1 MKKSRLYQ
9 IILLSVV
16 IIALGSCRKNYI
28 TDANNYE
35 NGTQTVTPSVL
46 LSTVEGSLAYSQ
58 GGDLSRFTSL
68 FTQQTLG
75 ASRQAEA
82 YYTYVL
88 TSQDA
93 DGLWTNLYTS
103 VLMNNDS
110 LIALSERKHYAAYG
124 GVARIMKAYTFQVM
138 VDCWG
143 DLPFSQAL
151 QGLTYPKPK
160 YDSASQVYNAILT
173 LCNTAIDSLSSSNP
187 GALIPSDEDFIYNG
201 DLNKWIMFAHAIK
214 ARVYMHQSKGNA
226 TMAQHALDEI
236 ALSFTS
242 NADGAVYPFL
252 GGTETSANPWYQFNQ
267 QRTDINFSTSTLL
280 QNMLANGDPRTFVY
294 ADTSNAETLGT
305 YYGDMTGTVEFIT
318 YEELQFM
325 KAEATLATGGT
336 TVDAETAYQEGITAS
351 MTKLGVDAGD
361 MATYIG
367 TYGTLSTSNDT
378 AKTQIVSEA
387 FTALYLNPEAW
398 TLWRRTGIPSLT
410 PIKGTTVPRRF
421 MYPQTEYSYNASN
434 TPTST
439 LFAPKVFW
447 DK

>member
-1 MKKSRLYQ
+1 MKKLRLYQ
-9 IILLSVV
+9 IIFLSALV
-16 IIALGSCRKNYI
+16 IIAGSCRKNYI
-28 TDANNYE
+28 TDANNDT
-35 NGTQTVTPSVL
+35 NGTNNIVPSVL
-46 LSTVEGSLAYSQ
+46 LSTVEGSLGYAQ
-58 GGDLSRFTSL
+58 GGDMSRFTSL

-93 DGLWTNLYTS
+93 DGLWSNLYTS

-110 LIALSERKHYAAYG
+110 LIALSDRKHYAAYS
-124 GVARIMKAYTFQVM
+124 GVARILKAYSFQLM

-143 DLPFSQAL
+143 DIPYSEAL
-151 QGLTYPKPK
+151 QGLAHLKPK
-160 YDSASQVYNAILT
+160 YDSASQVYTAILG
-173 LCNTAIDSLSSSNP
+173 LCDVALDSFASANP
-187 GALIPSDEDFIYNG
+187 GAFTPGAEDLIYGG
-201 DLNKWIMFAHAIK
+201 DLTKWAMFAHAIK
-214 ARVYMHQSKGNA
+214 ARVYMHQSKNNA
-226 TMAQHALDEI
+226 TMAQNALDEI

-242 NADGAVYPFL
+242 NAESAIYPFN

-280 QNMLANGDPRTFVY
+280 QNMLTNGDPRTLIY
-294 ADTSNAETLGT
+294 ADTANAEYLGD
-305 YYGDMTGTVEFIT
+305 YYGSITGNVEFIT

-351 MTKLGVDAGD
+351 MTKLGVAAGD
-361 MATYIG
+361 LATYLG
-367 TYGTLSTSNDT
+367 TYGTLSTANDT
-378 AKTQIVSEA
+378 ATTQIVTEA

-398 TLWRRTGIPSLT
+398 ALWRRTGIPALT
-410 PIKGTTVPRRF
+410 PVKGTMVPRRF
-421 MYPQTEYSYNASN
+421 MYPQSEYSYNFAN

-439 LFAPKVFW
+439 LFTPKVFW